1 MNRGDLVG
9 YATHRA
15 LTAGSEKGSE
25 IHLMKRTDAACLTQ
39 AVFANDCGFGGEKKS
54 NPVVKTDAVEMCD
67 KNQVRRTRFTDTVDV
82 TNVRRSYVAFKC
94 NLTLT

>member
-39 AVFANDCGFGGEKKS
+39 AVFANDRGFWGGKKS

-67 KNQVRRTRFTDTVDV
+67 NI
-82 TNVRRSYVAFKC
+82 KC
-94 NLTLT
+94 VEHASPTLLTLQMSDVLTWPSNATSL